1 MEEMDKRSVKPELL
15 ILDLGFFSQ
24 VQEALRQYVESLCCF
39 YKRQQEDPNFYVSGW
54 VKEYIEKNYA
64 GACSVEE
71 MAEGLRLSPNYLR
84 SLFKAGTGQT
94 ILEYLTDFRLQK
106 ACELLKDKT
115 QKVKDIGL
123 LVGYENISYFSQ
135 VFVKHYGVT
144 PNEYRKMV

>member
-1 MEEMDKRSVKPELL
+1 
-15 ILDLGFFSQ
+15 
-24 VQEALRQYVESLCCF
+24 
-39 YKRQQEDPNFYVSGW
+39 
-54 VKEYIEKNYA
+54 
-64 GACSVEE
+64 